1 MFMLA
6 FASVGRGASISV
18 SNTSNV
24 TIPDAG
30 GYVSSTIA
38 ISSAPAGSVVTGI
51 DVYFKCTHTY
61 SGDLTVDLNADSTGS
76 LGNRN
81 LWNREGGAA
90 DNPTRTTIGIT
101 TFNGL
106 SVNRAWYLYAQDFV
120 AGDRV
125 HR

>member
-1 MFMLA
+1 MKTKMIPLGVLATVFVLA
-6 FASVGRGASISV
+6 FATAGRGATVSG
-18 SNTSNV
+18 SNTGNV

-38 ISSAPAGSVVTGI
+38 ISSAPAGSVVTSI
-51 DVYFKCTHTY
+51 DVYFKCTHTF

-81 LWNREGGAA
+81 LWNREGGSA
-90 DNPTRTTIGIT
+90 DNPTRTTTGIT

-106 SVNRAWYLYAQDFV
+106 SVNRT
-120 AGDRV
+120 
-125 HR
+125 